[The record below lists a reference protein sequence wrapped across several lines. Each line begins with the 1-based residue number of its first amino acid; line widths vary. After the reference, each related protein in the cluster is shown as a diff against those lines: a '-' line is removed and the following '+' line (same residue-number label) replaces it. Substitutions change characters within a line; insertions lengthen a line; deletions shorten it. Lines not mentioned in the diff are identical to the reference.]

1 VPGKRPPDYPGV
13 ADTNWDKFDSLFTC
27 PASVTDDDL
36 RTGYQEFYVT
46 ARKECEGLDMSA
58 AQIMR
63 TSVMLNWFFKHQ
75 ATSRKG
81 YGEDDGY
88 QHPGQEKDA
97 ILAWEQIAKTWDD
110 VRLKSRPRGEGG
122 LPPEKVRDIF
132 LAVLSA
138 VPEAGLRAILQDKF
152 VDALATA

>member
-1 VPGKRPPDYPGV
+1 V
-13 ADTNWDKFDSLFTC
+13 ANTDWDKFDGLFTC
-27 PASVTDDDL
+27 PTSVVDQDL
-36 RTGYQEFYVT
+36 RSGYEEFYAT
-46 ARKECEGLDMSA
+46 ARRECEGLDMSA

-81 YGEDDGY
+81 YGDDDGY

-110 VRLKSRPRGEGG
+110 VRLKSRSRDTGG
-122 LPPEKVRDIF
+122 LAPEKVRDIF
-132 LAVLSA
+132 LAVLGM
-138 VPEAGLRAILQDKF
+138 VPEAGLRAVLQDKF
-152 VDALATA
+152 VEALSSA

>member
-1 VPGKRPPDYPGV
+1 M
-13 ADTNWDKFDSLFTC
+13 ADADWTKFDALFTC
-27 PASVTDDDL
+27 PASVKDGDL
-36 RTGYQEFYVT
+36 RTGYEEFYAT
-46 ARKECEGLDMSA
+46 ARSECEGLDMSA

-75 ATSRKG
+75 QTSRKG

-110 VRLKSRPRGEGG
+110 VRMKSRPKAADG
-122 LPPEKVRDIF
+122 LSPEQVRDIF
-132 LAVLSA
+132 LRVLGGVDDPAVRAVLQDRF
-138 VPEAGLRAILQDKF
+138 VEALQ
-152 VDALATA
+152 AA